1 MRNKILLSMCIFVW
15 IISSAFVPAAAAQQ
29 QDDKAVTVKV
39 TQVDTT
45 QFPKVVA
52 YVSAVDAEGNP
63 VQINPNQLV
72 LRENGKTIRP
82 DVIAG
87 SDDSAPIK
95 TMLVIDV
102 SGSMRSAN
110 KLKNAKKVAAEY
122 VNQMRS
128 GDMAGLIAYNTKV
141 TIAQELT
148 DDHTS
153 LLAAIESLK
162 AGDDTAMFDALQKAV
177 DLLSLQTGRKAII
190 VLTDGLDNRS
200 QTTPLNVLDSI
211 GETGLSISTIGL
223 GNPGQST
230 GNASALD
237 EKTLTA
243 LANNTGGE
251 YGMATDEAS
260 LLNIYTKYGRL
271 LQSEYAVTFTSTGAL
286 RDGINRQL
294 TVVLQDG
301 GLASWS
307 DTTRTEFNPGGLLPE
322 VAGSGTWPT
331 FFILLVILVALLFLP
346 RYIHLRKPASA
357 NANASVP
364 STPVET
370 PRMSRVK
377 LK

>member
-29 QDDKAVTVKV
+29 QDDEAVTVKV

-52 YVSAVDAEGNP
+52 YVSAVNAEGNP

-82 DVIAG
+82 DVVAG

-141 TIAQELT
+141 TVAQELT

-153 LLAAIESLK
+153 LLAAIDSLK
-162 AGDDTAMFDALQKAV
+162 AADDTAMFDALQKAV
-177 DLLSLQTGRKAII
+177 DMLSLQTGRKAII

-243 LANNTGGE
+243 LASNTGGE

-322 VAGSGTWPT
+322 VSRIWYLAD
-331 FFILLVILVALLFLP
+331 LLHPAHRPGGAAL
-346 RYIHLRKPASA
+346 PAPLHPPA
-357 NANASVP
+357 Q
-364 STPVET
+364 TGFG
-370 PRMSRVK
+370 
-377 LK
+377 